1 MRFAERR
8 TTLISALLGVAILLA
23 AVAPL
28 HRAAAQNPPASDN
41 QTPQQAGKIQVQVSL
56 VNMFATVRDNHHA
69 IVGDL
74 TKDDFKI
81 FEDDQLQKLAFFSK
95 EVTMPITLGLMVDT
109 SGSQQNL
116 LGLEQVAA
124 TRFFQKVMRK
134 GDEAMVL
141 DFDTDVNL
149 LADFTEDQ
157 DALDR
162 AVERT
167 QINSPVG
174 MGPMSRDN
182 VRSTAMYDAIYVACN
197 DQLSGQAGRKAL
209 ILMTDAMDEG
219 SKVSMKDAIEAAQRA
234 DTVVHFILISEPGAY
249 GMLGYNGG
257 SVAKK
262 IAEETGGRVID
273 ANGGRKLD
281 EAFDQ
286 ISEELS
292 SRYVLGY

>member
-8 TTLISALLGVAILLA
+8 TTLISTLLGGAILLST
-23 AVAPL
+23 VAPL

-41 QTPQQAGKIQVQVSL
+41 QAQQAGKIQVQVSL
-56 VNMFATVRDNHHA
+56 VNMFATVRDNHHS

-141 DFDTDVNL
+141 DFDTDVN
-149 LADFTEDQ
+149 
-157 DALDR
+157 
-162 AVERT
+162 
-167 QINSPVG
+167 
-174 MGPMSRDN
+174 
-182 VRSTAMYDAIYVACN
+182 
-197 DQLSGQAGRKAL
+197 
-209 ILMTDAMDEG
+209 
-219 SKVSMKDAIEAAQRA
+219 
-234 DTVVHFILISEPGAY
+234 
-249 GMLGYNGG
+249 
-257 SVAKK
+257 
-262 IAEETGGRVID
+262 
-273 ANGGRKLD
+273 
-281 EAFDQ
+281 
-286 ISEELS
+286 
-292 SRYVLGY
+292 